1 MRPPRVLIVAGS
13 DSGGGAGIQADIKTV
28 TMLGGFATTAVT
40 AVTAQNTVGITDVMP
55 VPAEMV
61 LAQLEAVV
69 SDIGVDAVKIG
80 MIGSAETAR
89 ALADRLDPARPGHEA
104 AGAIPV
110 VVDPVMVAS
119 SGAALADGETIEALE
134 KLMSRAALV
143 TPNIPELVLLTGCE
157 IGDLESLFRAA
168 AKLARRIGTAVLAKG
183 GHLPGD
189 EVTDVLILD
198 GKGVGGPFFP
208 APRIDTR
215 HTHGTG
221 CTLSSAIA
229 THLAR
234 GLPLE
239 TAVERARGFVRRAM
253 LAAPG
258 FGAGH
263 GPMGHSE
270 AGSDAMN
277 LNQVTLPARDYA
289 ASVGFYRT
297 LGLTQIVDSPGR
309 YARFECPGGATL
321 SIHVEAEEG
330 PGGAAICFESADLDA
345 WVARLQAAGIAFDAL
360 PEDKPWLWR
369 EAYLRDPAG
378 NRLVLFQAGEN
389 RRYPPWRLSD

>member
-1 MRPPRVLIVAGS
+1 VLIVAGS
-13 DSGGGAGIQADIKTV
+13 DSSGGAGMQADIKTV

-40 AVTAQNTVGITDVMP
+40 AVTAQNTVGVSGVMP
-55 VPAEMV
+55 VPTEMV
-61 LAQLEAVV
+61 LAQIEAVV

-89 ALADRLDPARPGHEA
+89 ALAERLDPRRPGHESA
-104 AGAIPV
+104 TAIPV
-110 VVDPVMVAS
+110 VFDPVMVAT
-119 SGAALADGETIEALE
+119 SGAALADPETIEAFEL
-134 KLMSRAALV
+134 LMSRAALI
-143 TPNIPELVLLTGCE
+143 TPNIPELSLLTGCE
-157 IGDLESLFRAA
+157 IGDIESLFRAA
-168 AKLARRIGTAVLAKG
+168 VKLARRVGTAVLAKG
-183 GHLPGD
+183 GHLPGE
-189 EVTDVLILD
+189 EVTDILIL
-198 GKGVGGPFFP
+198 GGEAPGGPFFT
-208 APRIDTR
+208 APRIDMR

-229 THLAR
+229 THLGR

-239 TAVERARGFVRRAM
+239 EAVERARGFVRRAM

-263 GPMGHSE
+263 GPMGHFE

-289 ASVGFYRT
+289 ASVEFYRT

-345 WVARLQAAGIAFDAL
+345 WVERLEAAGIVFDER
-360 PEDKPWLWR
+360 PEDRRWLWR
-369 EAYLRDPAG
+369 EAYLRDPTG